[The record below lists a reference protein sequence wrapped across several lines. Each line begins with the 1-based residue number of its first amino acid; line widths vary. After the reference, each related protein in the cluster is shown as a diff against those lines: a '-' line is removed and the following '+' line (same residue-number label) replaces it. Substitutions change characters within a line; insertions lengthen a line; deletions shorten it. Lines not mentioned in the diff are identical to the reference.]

1 MSASDRLTTSVEH
14 REGVVLVAVGC
25 EIDAISAPILDRAI
39 SEALADK
46 PPALVLD
53 FSRVQFLAAAGLRVL
68 SKTQDA
74 VGKSANSALVSSSGI
89 ISKTIR
95 LVGLDATFSLCKTV
109 DDALSSVSTNM
120 ESRG

>member
-1 MSASDRLTTSVEH
+1 MAASELITTSVEH
-14 REGVVLVAVGC
+14 RKGAVVLVVGG
-25 EIDAISAPILDRAI
+25 EIDSSTASILDTAV

-68 SKTQDA
+68 LKTRDA
-74 VGKSANSALVSSSGI
+74 VGSSANLALVSSSGV
-89 ISKTIR
+89 ISKVVR

-109 DDALSSVSTNM
+109 DDALTSVSTNM
-120 ESRG
+120 ESRD

>member
-1 MSASDRLTTSVEH
+1 MGASELITTSVEH
-14 REGVVLVAVGC
+14 RNGAVLLAVEG
-25 EIDAISAPILDRAI
+25 EIDSCTAPILTTAI

-68 SKTQDA
+68 LKTKDT
-74 VGKSANSALVSSSGI
+74 VGSSANFALVCSSGV
-89 ISKTIR
+89 ISKVIR
-95 LVGLDATFSLCKTV
+95 LFGLDATFSLCKTV
-109 DDALSSVSTNM
+109 DDALASVSRNM